1 MDKLFKVKQFSRI
14 LNQKCQKENANFDRE
29 FTRIQTY
36 NGLEKDDYVFALQDV
51 QKFKE
56 KFLINNY
63 KMYNLLNYVN
73 QKIFTL
79 RQQEFLTEEDIRMAI
94 DDLEDIKTEL
104 ANSKI
109 EIYFCN
115 VSDNKALVPL
125 ANMTMPYGLLHVG
138 LKVDDVIIQWG
149 RSVLGKSVINP
160 SADVVYNDYI
170 FAIELENKL
179 IWSLIKE
186 TYSNLRDYITN
197 KRDYNNM
204 GTVQAFKIADDQ
216 LTIFAQQSVHYNVDK
231 DYNLVLQNCQHF
243 TNETIKKLGLSFKKD
258 GLIGSVLK
266 KTMEKLNKF
275 TFDYDGVVFHNRKI
289 LDEYV
294 LTHDFR
300 KFSDDERK
308 LLFCFRNV
316 FDYYAK
322 CNPDDEK
329 YKSTDYAK
337 LYWSELAEYE
347 KFGNSTL
354 LLLDII

>member
-1 MDKLFKVKQFSRI
+1 MDKLFKITKFTRI
-14 LNQKCQKENANFDRE
+14 LNQKCQKDKADFNKQFPKIHD
-29 FTRIQTY
+29 Y

-51 QKFKE
+51 QTFKE

-79 RQQEFLTEEDIRMAI
+79 RQQQFLTEKDIQIAI
-94 DDLEDIKTEL
+94 DELEDIKTEL

-149 RSVLGKSVINP
+149 RSVLGNSVVNP
-160 SADVVYNDYI
+160 SANVLHNDYI
-170 FAIELENKL
+170 FAIELENTL

-186 TYSNLRDYITN
+186 TYTNLRDYITN

-231 DYNLVLQNCQHF
+231 DYNLVTKNCQHF
-243 TNETIKKLGLSFKKD
+243 ADGIIEKLGLTVKKD

-266 KTMEKLNKF
+266 KAKEQLNKF
-275 TFDYDGVVFHNRKI
+275 TFEFDGVAFHNRQI

-294 LTHDFR
+294 LTHDFT

-322 CNPDDEK
+322 YAPNDEN
-329 YKSTDYAK
+329 YKSTDYAQV
-337 LYWSELAEYE
+337 YWNELAERE
-347 KFGNSTL
+347 KFGKSNIFSF
-354 LLLDII
+354 IFK